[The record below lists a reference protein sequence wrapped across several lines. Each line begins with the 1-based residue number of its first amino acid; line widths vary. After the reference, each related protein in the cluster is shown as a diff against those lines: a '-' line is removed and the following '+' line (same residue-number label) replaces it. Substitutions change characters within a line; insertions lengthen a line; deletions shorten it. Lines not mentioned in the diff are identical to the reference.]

1 MDGLD
6 HQPWTTVANL
16 RSWTKWKRESKSWS
30 FWKKG
35 EGKKLENGMVRESW
49 MVCAFCPRDERLFR
63 PVARYADKRG
73 QCAQRE
79 EGKKGDQ

>member
-1 MDGLD
+1 
-6 HQPWTTVANL
+6 
-16 RSWTKWKRESKSWS
+16 
-30 FWKKG
+30 
-35 EGKKLENGMVRESW
+35 MVWFGNRGRF
-49 MVCAFCPRDERLFR
+49 VLFCPRDERLLR